1 MVQNIKNFF
10 DEIEKELFEK
20 GSRTKDI
27 NIKIEDFDIN
37 FLNKEDDIKD
47 NTILFEKEGEDDIID
62 KKDFDEDTKE
72 DNVVLNDILEDLNKN
87 ILISV
92 KEEEE
97 EEKNQKACQEIL
109 ELLGY
114 PKSQKNI
121 RGVISPFK
129 PLLQPKKISMV
140 GKVFYNSAY
149 YDENKTSE
157 NTTNINSHNNIEN
170 KEH

>member
-1 MVQNIKNFF
+1 MEPDIKEFF
-10 DEIEKELFEK
+10 EKIEKELIENEN
-20 GSRTKDI
+20 RTKELDS
-27 NIKIEDFDIN
+27 KIEDFD
-37 FLNKEDDIKD
+37 LNSLSKEDDIKEKS
-47 NTILFEKEGEDDIID
+47 ISLEKEGETID
-62 KKDFDEDTKE
+62 KKDFEEDIKE
-72 DNVVLNDILEDLNKN
+72 DNLVLNDILEDLNKN
-87 ILISV
+87 ILINI
-92 KEEEE
+92 KDEEE

-109 ELLGY
+109 EILRY

-157 NTTNINSHNNIEN
+157 NTTNINSHNNIGS

>member
-1 MVQNIKNFF
+1 MEPDIKEFF
-10 DEIEKELFEK
+10 EKIEKELIENQN
-20 GSRTKDI
+20 RTKDLDS
-27 NIKIEDFDIN
+27 KIEDFD
-37 FLNKEDDIKD
+37 LNSLSKEDDIKEKS
-47 NTILFEKEGEDDIID
+47 ISLEKEGETID
-62 KKDFDEDTKE
+62 KKDFEEDIKE
-72 DNVVLNDILEDLNKN
+72 DNLVLNDILEDLNKN
-87 ILISV
+87 ILINI
-92 KEEEE
+92 KDEEE

-109 ELLGY
+109 EILRY
-114 PKSQKNI
+114 PKSHKNI

-157 NTTNINSHNNIEN
+157 NTTNINSHNNIGS

>member
-27 NIKIEDFDIN
+27 NSKIEDFDIN
-37 FLNKEDDIKD
+37 FLNKDDDVKD

-109 ELLGY
+109 EILRY
-114 PKSQKNI
+114 PKSHKNL
-121 RGVISPFK
+121 RDAISPFK
-129 PLLQPKKISMV
+129 PLTQPKKISMV

-157 NTTNINSHNNIEN
+157 NTTNINSNNNIEN

>member
-1 MVQNIKNFF
+1 MEPDIKEFF
-10 DEIEKELFEK
+10 EKIEKELIENEN
-20 GSRTKDI
+20 RTKDLDS
-27 NIKIEDFDIN
+27 KIEDFD
-37 FLNKEDDIKD
+37 LNSLSKEDDIKEKS
-47 NTILFEKEGEDDIID
+47 ISLEKEGETID
-62 KKDFDEDTKE
+62 KKDFEEDIKE
-72 DNVVLNDILEDLNKN
+72 DNLVLNDILEDLNKN
-87 ILISV
+87 ILINI
-92 KEEEE
+92 KDEEE

-109 ELLGY
+109 EILRY
-114 PKSQKNI
+114 PKSHKNI

-157 NTTNINSHNNIEN
+157 NTTNINSHNNIGS

>member
-1 MVQNIKNFF
+1 MEPDIEKFF
-10 DEIEKELFEK
+10 EKIEKELLENEN
-20 GSRTKDI
+20 RTKDI
-27 NIKIEDFDIN
+27 NTKNDDFELN
-37 FLNKEDDIKD
+37 FLRKDDDIKEKS
-47 NTILFEKEGEDDIID
+47 ISFEKEEEVID
-62 KKDFDEDTKE
+62 KKDFEEDAKE
-72 DNVVLNDILEDLNKN
+72 DNLVLNDILEDLNKN
-87 ILISV
+87 ILINV
-92 KEEEE
+92 KDDEEE

-109 ELLGY
+109 EILRY
-114 PKSQKNI
+114 PKSHKNL

-157 NTTNINSHNNIEN
+157 NTTNINSNNNIEN

>member
-1 MVQNIKNFF
+1 MEPDLKDFF
-10 DEIEKELFEK
+10 EKIDKELIENEN
-20 GSRTKDI
+20 RTKYL
-27 NIKIEDFDIN
+27 NSKIEDFALN
-37 FLNKEDDIKD
+37 FLRKDDDIKEKP
-47 NTILFEKEGEDDIID
+47 ISFEKEGETID
-62 KKDFDEDTKE
+62 KKDFEEDIKE
-72 DNVVLNDILEDLNKN
+72 DNLVLNNILEDLNKN
-87 ILISV
+87 ILINV
-92 KEEEE
+92 MEEEE

-109 ELLGY
+109 EILRY
-114 PKSQKNI
+114 PKSHKNL

-157 NTTNINSHNNIEN
+157 NTTNINSNNNIEN

>member
-1 MVQNIKNFF
+1 MEPDIKEFF
-10 DEIEKELFEK
+10 EKIEKELIENEN
-20 GSRTKDI
+20 RTKDLDS
-27 NIKIEDFDIN
+27 KIEDFD
-37 FLNKEDDIKD
+37 LNSLSKEDDIKEKS
-47 NTILFEKEGEDDIID
+47 ISLEKEGETID
-62 KKDFDEDTKE
+62 KKDFEEDIKE
-72 DNVVLNDILEDLNKN
+72 DNLVLNDILEDLNKN
-87 ILISV
+87 ILINI
-92 KEEEE
+92 KDEEE

-109 ELLGY
+109 EILRY
-114 PKSQKNI
+114 PKSHKNR

-157 NTTNINSHNNIEN
+157 NTTNINSHNNIGS

>member
-1 MVQNIKNFF
+1 MEPVIKDFF
-10 DEIEKELFEK
+10 EKIEKELLENEN
-20 GSRTKDI
+20 RTKDLYC
-27 NIKIEDFDIN
+27 KIEDFDIN
-37 FLNKEDDIKD
+37 FLKNDDNIKEKSIS
-47 NTILFEKEGEDDIID
+47 FEKEGETID
-62 KKDFDEDTKE
+62 KKDFEEDIKE
-72 DNVVLNDILEDLNKN
+72 DNLVLNNILEDLNKN
-87 ILISV
+87 ILINV

-109 ELLGY
+109 EILRY
-114 PKSQKNI
+114 PKSHKNL

-157 NTTNINSHNNIEN
+157 NTTNINSNNNIEN
-170 KEH
+170 KDY

>member
-1 MVQNIKNFF
+1 MEPDIKEFF
-10 DEIEKELFEK
+10 EKIEKELIENEN
-20 GSRTKDI
+20 RTKELDS
-27 NIKIEDFDIN
+27 KIEDFD
-37 FLNKEDDIKD
+37 LNSLSKEDDIKEKS
-47 NTILFEKEGEDDIID
+47 ISFEKEGETID
-62 KKDFDEDTKE
+62 KKDFEEDIKE
-72 DNVVLNDILEDLNKN
+72 DNLVLNDILEDLNKN
-87 ILISV
+87 ILINI
-92 KEEEE
+92 KDEEE

-109 ELLGY
+109 EILRY

-157 NTTNINSHNNIEN
+157 NTTNINSHNNIGS